1 MAEVYSYTFVRDV
14 HYFSVKAEGRV
25 FQNALLLRQAF
36 PARAQVF
43 REKSPPKR
51 GFFSSSFFPKSDA
64 CDGCDG
70 RLSSE
75 WMELRPCLPS
85 EGSSWVRIH
94 S

>member
-43 REKSPPKR
+43 REKSPLR
-51 GFFSSSFFPKSDA
+51 RVFFLIPSSQSPMHAMDA
-64 CDGCDG
+64 MGD
-70 RLSSE
+70 
-75 WMELRPCLPS
+75 
-85 EGSSWVRIH
+85 
-94 S
+94 